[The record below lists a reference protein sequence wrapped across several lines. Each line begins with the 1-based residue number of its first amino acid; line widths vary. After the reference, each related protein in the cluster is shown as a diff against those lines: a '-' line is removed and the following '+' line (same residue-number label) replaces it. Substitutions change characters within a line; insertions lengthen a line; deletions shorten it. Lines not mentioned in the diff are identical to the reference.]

1 MNQQELRHLNRVE
14 TAAAELGCTL
24 ASPFS
29 TLSFLAL
36 PVIPQLRLTDL
47 GLVDVDRFQ
56 LLQ

>member
-1 MNQQELRHLNRVE
+1 
-14 TAAAELGCTL
+14 LGCTL